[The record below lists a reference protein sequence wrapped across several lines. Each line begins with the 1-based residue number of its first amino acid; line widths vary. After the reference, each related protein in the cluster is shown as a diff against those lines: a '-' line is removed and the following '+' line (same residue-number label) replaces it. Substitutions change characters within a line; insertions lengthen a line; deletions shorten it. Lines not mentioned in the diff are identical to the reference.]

1 MLEQIQ
7 INAYSEFEIV
17 ITQDEYMRYTDEPE
31 KKRKEYAYCCVTLLT
46 APLTPPTTLLTPPTT
61 ILPLCLT
68 AIRPKLRRSNMRG
81 VGVNLAKLWESG
93 DMGWLSSPER
103 RRVLILGLRGLDEEA
118 EDEVGSSES
127 SNDEVERGVGDGE
140 AGDRR
145 LRMTGKRVKPE
156 RKTSLVINTGSL
168 NRLVK
173 LSPVISPGAAEIAEL
188 GTLSLDKIFPTL
200 AVT

>member
-1 MLEQIQ
+1 M
-7 INAYSEFEIV
+7 
-17 ITQDEYMRYTDEPE
+17 
-31 KKRKEYAYCCVTLLT
+31 
-46 APLTPPTTLLTPPTT
+46 
-61 ILPLCLT
+61 
-68 AIRPKLRRSNMRG
+68 
-81 VGVNLAKLWESG
+81 AKLWESG

>member
-1 MLEQIQ
+1 
-7 INAYSEFEIV
+7 
-17 ITQDEYMRYTDEPE
+17 
-31 KKRKEYAYCCVTLLT
+31 
-46 APLTPPTTLLTPPTT
+46 
-61 ILPLCLT
+61 
-68 AIRPKLRRSNMRG
+68 MRG

-103 RRVLILGLRGLDEEA
+103 LRVLILGLTGLDEAA
-118 EDEVGSSES
+118 EDEVGNSES
-127 SNDEVERGVGDGE
+127 SNDEAERGVGDGE